1 MGQALLSFLGYLVQV
16 AGITLFQ
23 IFILLGPIL
32 LLALVM
38 SLLADFVELLAFQ
51 VIGRIWFLVL
61 FGWLGTTVHELG
73 HIVFCFLFGH
83 RIIGV
88 NFFNLDLRSN
98 LRGHVIHSYNPDSL
112 AQRIGNFFIGIGPII
127 LGPLTIF
134 LTARFLLGVNMVAPF
149 DAITLENISFDS
161 LNGIVN
167 LVLNLLQATFA
178 GLIGI
183 FNGQN
188 LLDWRFYVFLYVTF
202 AVGSAVTLSPP
213 DIEGAFSGFSV
224 LIITVFLFNF
234 FTFWLDDFATGPFL
248 LLNRYLASFYV
259 IMIFAVLLNLAAAG
273 ILFLLLFFR
282 QGR

>member
-1 MGQALLSFLGYLVQV
+1 MIVGFLLYLIQV
-16 AGITLFQ
+16 TGITLAQ

-32 LLALVM
+32 FLALIM
-38 SLLADFVELLAFQ
+38 SLLADFVEFLAFQ
-51 VIGRIWFLVL
+51 VMGRVWFLVL

-73 HIVFCFLFGH
+73 HILFCFLLGH
-83 RIIGV
+83 RIVRV

-98 LRGHVIHSYNPDSL
+98 VRGQVIHSYNLDSII
-112 AQRIGNFFIGIGPII
+112 QRIGNFFIGIGPII

-134 LTARFLLGVNMVAPF
+134 LTAHFLLGVNMVAPF
-149 DAITLENISFDS
+149 DQITLENVSFDTFG
-161 LNGIVN
+161 GIVN
-167 LVLNLLQATFA
+167 LVLSLLQATWV

-188 LLDWRFYVFLYVTF
+188 LLDWRFYVFLYITF

-224 LIITVFLFNF
+224 LTITIFLFNF
-234 FTFWLDDFATGPFL
+234 FTFWLDDFVTAPFL
-248 LLNRYLASFYV
+248 LFSRYLASFYV
-259 IMIFAVLLNLAAAG
+259 IMIFAILLNVVAAG
-273 ILFLLLFFR
+273 VLFLLLSFR